1 MWDNSNDSRPSRR
14 RPWRFAAAW
23 AAVIFV
29 LSSIP
34 GSAFPDVPGRY
45 TDKLVHIALYGVLGL
60 LVGRALAATT
70 ALGAPARVALA
81 CALATIYG
89 ITDELHQLLTPRRS
103 CDWHDVV
110 ADAIGGL
117 LGGLLAA
124 TLLASRS
131 GSPAPAASKDTSNQ
145 P

>member
-1 MWDNSNDSRPSRR
+1 M
-14 RPWRFAAAW
+14 AGAW

-34 GSAFPDVPGRY
+34 GSAFPEVPGRY
-45 TDKLVHIALYGVLGL
+45 TDKVVHVALYGVLGL

-70 ALGAPARVALA
+70 ALGGPARVALT
-81 CALATIYG
+81 CALATAYG
-89 ITDELHQLLTPRRS
+89 ITDELHQLFTPRRS

-110 ADAIGGL
+110 ADALGGL
-117 LGGLLAA
+117 VGGLLAA
-124 TLLASRS
+124 TVLSGRPDRS
-131 GSPAPAASKDTSNQ
+131 KAAKPSNESGNQ